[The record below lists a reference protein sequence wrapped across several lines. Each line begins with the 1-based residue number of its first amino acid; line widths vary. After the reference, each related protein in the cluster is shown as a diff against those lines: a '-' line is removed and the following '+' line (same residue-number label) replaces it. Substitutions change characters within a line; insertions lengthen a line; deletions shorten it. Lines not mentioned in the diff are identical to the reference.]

1 MIFNPKT
8 LKTRK
13 WMNLLLISY
22 QVPAMKYNGKIH
34 DCRIK
39 DLGLGPSSVTY
50 SVILNILH
58 IFHCKR
64 KVVGQC
70 LPHTFHLWICETPG
84 LSCFRYPYM
93 YGSDNP
99 IFSHQTD
106 LQPISGRWK
115 PWRNAILRKQIHY
128 SSCQTFI
135 KWIIVGRKY
144 LKMSFFLPH

>member
-34 DCRIK
+34 DYRIK
-39 DLGLGPSSVTY
+39 DLGLGPCSVTY

-84 LSCFRYPYM
+84 LSCLGIPICMDQIILFSPTGLICSPFQEG
-93 YGSDNP
+93 GSLGEMP
-99 IFSHQTD
+99 SWESKYI
-106 LQPISGRWK
+106 
-115 PWRNAILRKQIHY
+115 IHLV
-128 SSCQTFI
+128 
-135 KWIIVGRKY
+135 K
-144 LKMSFFLPH
+144 LL